1 MKKLTFLVLLCGVLL
16 MTSCALTNI
25 LSNKKEKPETS
36 DPEKDVVLREPDFS
50 QMSSEEIE
58 AYLKGDLS
66 DALELADV
74 RYLSDAVF
82 FEENAS
88 VSEVS
93 IDGIDFSDW
102 KEPGLYHPDFDALLG
117 EYEEDET
124 GDDTP
129 GDPFGDADSLPERYA
144 KLIPGTILE
153 NAQVIRMDSTF
164 LLNGSA
170 DKSDYQKAVNA
181 FKNAGYTTITER
193 DIAGALFYSAMGSDD
208 MVSITFADGAVSISI
223 TQ

>member
-1 MKKLTFLVLLCGVLL
+1 MKKMTFLVLLFAVLM
-16 MTSCALTNI
+16 MTSCAFKDL
-25 LSNKKEKPETS
+25 LPGKKEKPETS
-36 DPEKDVVLREPDFS
+36 DPDKDVVLREPDFS

-58 AYLKGDLS
+58 AYLKGDMA
-66 DALELADV
+66 DALELADA

-88 VSEVS
+88 VSEIS
-93 IDGIDFSDW
+93 IDAIDFSEW
-102 KEPGLYHPDFDALLG
+102 KEPGLYHPDFDSLLG
-117 EYEEDET
+117 EYEDDET
-124 GDDTP
+124 DDDTP
-129 GDPFGDADSLPERYA
+129 GDTFGDTDSLPERYA
-144 KLIPGTILE
+144 KMIPGTILE

-164 LLNGSA
+164 LLNGNA

>member
-1 MKKLTFLVLLCGVLL
+1 MKKMTFLVLLFAVLM
-16 MTSCALTNI
+16 MTSCAFKDL
-25 LSNKKEKPETS
+25 LPGKKEKPETS

-50 QMSSEEIE
+50 LMSSEEIE
-58 AYLKGDLS
+58 AYLKGDMA
-66 DALELADV
+66 DALELADA

-93 IDGIDFSDW
+93 IDAIDFSEW
-102 KEPGLYHPDFDALLG
+102 KEPGLYHPDFDSLLG
-117 EYEEDET
+117 EYEDDET
-124 GDDTP
+124 DDDTP
-129 GDPFGDADSLPERYA
+129 GDPFGDTDSLPERYA
-144 KLIPGTILE
+144 KMIPGTILE

-164 LLNGSA
+164 LLNGNA
-170 DKSDYQKAVNA
+170 DKSDYQKTVNA
-181 FKNAGYTTITER
+181 FKNAGYTTIAER